1 MVEEPPSPAH
11 LRLKAGTA
19 VVTVALTLGLLL
31 FDWDAASG
39 HQTVFSGVRPAV
51 KAALNQ
57 LYGRGAQTAAEQ
69 QQQQPKQQPKQ
80 EQPQR

>member
-19 VVTVALTLGLLL
+19 VATVALTVGLLL

-39 HQTVFSGVRPAV
+39 HQTVFSGVRPAI
-51 KAALNQ
+51 KAALNR
-57 LYGRGAQTAAEQ
+57 LYGRDSQAPTEQ
-69 QQQQPKQQPKQ
+69 QQQQQRQQQ
-80 EQPQR
+80 GGRPQQ